1 MASVHDVLRS
11 DDARYCGEGIAEKL
25 LLNGQ
30 VVRLRRTLSGATLLI
45 QTLIAGKSQAR
56 SLDRLVANSRMLW
69 SGWLTTIA
77 I

>member
-45 QTLIAGKSQAR
+45 QTLIAG
-56 SLDRLVANSRMLW
+56 LVANSRMLW
-69 SGWLTTIA
+69 SGWLTSIA